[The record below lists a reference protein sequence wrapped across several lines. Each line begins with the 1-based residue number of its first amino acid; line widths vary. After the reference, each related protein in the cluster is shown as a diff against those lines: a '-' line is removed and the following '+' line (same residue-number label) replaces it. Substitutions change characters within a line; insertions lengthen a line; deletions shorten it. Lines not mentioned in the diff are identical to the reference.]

1 MTQIARNHFFQLKGL
16 VKNQPTIGDNVILYE
31 MSVLVCVKC
40 KKPIEPVEDRSSY
53 YCPSC
58 KKWRNVQQREYM
70 SIKSFVEFRKV
81 GL

>member
-16 VKNQPTIGDNVILYE
+16 VKKQPSIGDNVVMYN
-31 MSVLVCVKC
+31 MTVVVCIKC
-40 KKPIEPVEDRSSY
+40 KVPAQYVGERSSY

-58 KKWRNVQQREYM
+58 KKWRNVLQREDM